1 MIAILGSGFGL
12 YGYLPAFAQ
21 ARAEDIILPERYRAR
36 FAARA
41 ELARF
46 ADRVRWSADEMGA
59 LQRATTVV
67 LAKRPADQ
75 VSLVPQ
81 SLALPNIQRL
91 LLEKPLAPTP
101 DAAETL
107 FDRLTSSGRT
117 FRIGYTFRGTAWA
130 TLLAGQ
136 LEAGSTGT
144 LTIRWRFMAH
154 HFAHDLQN
162 WKRFHDQGGGAI
174 RFYGI
179 QVIALLAELGYRD
192 IAASQ
197 SSGISANEVDRW
209 TATFVG
215 AALPDCEVLVDSR
228 SEMTELHVARRGTD
242 GVSHVLVAQ
251 RDPFSAAATED
262 LDPRV
267 GLLRELCASLW
278 SNDAAVP
285 WYAAANALWREVEA
299 QTVFAV
305 S

>member
-1 MIAILGSGFGL
+1 LIAILGSGFGL

-36 FAARA
+36 FATRT

-46 ADRVRWSADEMGA
+46 AGRVGWSADEADA
-59 LQRATTVV
+59 LQRATTVA

-75 VSLVPQ
+75 AALVPQ
-81 SLALPNIQRL
+81 CLVRKNIERL

-107 FDRLTSSGRT
+107 VDQLASSGRT

-130 TLLAGQ
+130 TALAGH
-136 LEAGSTGT
+136 LETGSSGT
-144 LTIRWRFMAH
+144 LSIRWRFMAH

-162 WKRFHDQGGGAI
+162 WKRLHDQGGGAI

-179 QVIALLAELGYRD
+179 QLIALLAELGYRD
-192 IAASQ
+192 VTVSQ

-209 TATFVG
+209 TATFSG
-215 AALPDCEVLVDSR
+215 DALPDCEVVVDSR
-228 SEMTELHVARRGTD
+228 SDVTELHVARRAADGT
-242 GVSHVLVAQ
+242 SHVLVAQ
-251 RDPFSAAATED
+251 RDPFSGAATEG

-278 SNDAAVP
+278 SDDTALP
-285 WYAAANALWREVEA
+285 WYGAANALWRKVEA
-299 QTVFAV
+299 QTVFAP

>member
-1 MIAILGSGFGL
+1 LIAILGSGFGL

-21 ARAEDIILPERYRAR
+21 ARSEDIILPERYRAR

-41 ELARF
+41 ELAGF
-46 ADRVRWSADEMGA
+46 AGRVRWSADEMGA

-75 VSLVPQ
+75 VALVSQ
-81 SLALPNIQRL
+81 CLVQNSIERL

-107 FDRLTSSGRT
+107 FDQLTSSGRI

-130 TLLAGQ
+130 TSLARHLKTQSG
-136 LEAGSTGT
+136 GT
-144 LTIRWRFMAH
+144 LSIRWRFMAH
-154 HFAHDLQN
+154 HFANDLQN

-179 QVIALLAELGYRD
+179 QVIALLAELGYHD
-192 IAASQ
+192 VAASQ
-197 SSGISANEVDRW
+197 SSGAAAYEVDRW
-209 TATFVG
+209 TATFTG
-215 AALPDCEVLVDSR
+215 NALPDCDVIVDSR
-228 SEMTELHVARRGTD
+228 SEVTELHVARRGTD
-242 GVSHVLVAQ
+242 GVSRVLVAQ
-251 RDPFSAAATED
+251 RDPFSATATEG

-278 SNDAAVP
+278 SDDAAVP